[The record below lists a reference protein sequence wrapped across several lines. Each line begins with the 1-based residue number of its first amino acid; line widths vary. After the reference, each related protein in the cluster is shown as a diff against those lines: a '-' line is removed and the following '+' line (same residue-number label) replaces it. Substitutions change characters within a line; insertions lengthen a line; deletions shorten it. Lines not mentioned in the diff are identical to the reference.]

1 MSGETIKAIEK
12 SSQTIVLSVYSAFNN
27 KVYQIYDKIDFTTT
41 PIYVLRRWVKSESS
55 DNRLSARHMLMFVPC
70 SIVSQLSGLPVSIF
84 RLVTRSNLELFDKFT
99 LSRYHEVGPGG
110 VVRLDIWN
118 GWSNLLNCAI
128 NGEMRRFTN
137 CLSKVEKLAQFQAR
151 VGLYIAAHRG
161 HSQACFEFTRWSL

>member
-1 MSGETIKAIEK
+1 
-12 SSQTIVLSVYSAFNN
+12 
-27 KVYQIYDKIDFTTT
+27 
-41 PIYVLRRWVKSESS
+41 
-55 DNRLSARHMLMFVPC
+55 MFVTLR

-84 RLVTRSNLELFDKFT
+84 RLVTRSNMELFDKFT

-110 VVRLDIWN
+110 VIRLDIWN

-128 NGEMRRFTN
+128 NGETRRFTN

-161 HSQACFEFTRWSL
+161 HSQACVEFMR